1 MIHCY
6 NKYAV
11 KVKTGKKKRKKKLC
25 ISKSYGGIRV
35 ILYSLCKL

>member
-11 KVKTGKKKRKKKLC
+11 KVKTGKKKRKKNFAFQKAM
-25 ISKSYGGIRV
+25 GV
-35 ILYSLCKL
+35 FE

>member
-11 KVKTGKKKRKKKLC
+11 KVKTGKKKKRKKNFAFQKAM
-25 ISKSYGGIRV
+25 GV
-35 ILYSLCKL
+35 FE